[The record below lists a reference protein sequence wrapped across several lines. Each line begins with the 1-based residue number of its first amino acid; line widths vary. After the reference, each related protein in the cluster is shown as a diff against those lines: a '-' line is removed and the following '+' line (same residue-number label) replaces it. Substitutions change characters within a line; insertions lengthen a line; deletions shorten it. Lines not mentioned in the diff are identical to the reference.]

1 MPEIECRHINEYGE
15 VDRWYPP
22 SQFLLPEIRAGI
34 EAMLFRA
41 DGSRTYVESVTLNYD
56 DGGHTEFRRKEPNMS
71 KRITR
76 KQVREFVKT
85 LPNTTNMEAAGGC
98 VYATTRRPPSDL
110 FGYREP
116 SPDGNFPGCLVGQ
129 VVDHFVGL
137 ERAVSLPSVQVIET
151 HGNEVDMFMT
161 LDEMRPH
168 IVEQMATKFLDA
180 GFTPKAIMW
189 MGIAQ
194 QFADQEEPWQV
205 AAKQA
210 DRILGL
216 ED

>member
-1 MPEIECRHINEYGE
+1 
-15 VDRWYPP
+15 
-22 SQFLLPEIRAGI
+22 
-34 EAMLFRA
+34 
-41 DGSRTYVESVTLNYD
+41 
-56 DGGHTEFRRKEPNMS
+56 MS

-98 VYATTRRPPSDL
+98 VYATSKRPPIDL

-116 SPDGNFPGCLVGQ
+116 GPGAFPYPGCLVGQ

-137 ERAVSLPSVQVIET
+137 EMAVSLPSVQVIET
-151 HGNEVDMFMT
+151 PGIVGGEVDMFTT